1 MRRLICTFV
10 VRIWQKN
17 VFTWPGPF
25 TISDNVISRLT
36 QMGCKVLLDEFRT
49 VTETRN
55 CQRARPRVPTQ
66 YLQWLTKQAASQLQ
80 RNLQCC
86 FSGCG
91 RMRLSHKNSR
101 MQLYYTYTNGKGN
114 PQVCDIQ
121 MEIFLLPITRKI
133 LDTGR
138 PEETD
143 MIFAVR
149 QLQEKYQEHKV
160 DLNMTCVDRTKV
172 FDTVSLDGRW
182 TLRQSLAVQT
192 AL

>member
-1 MRRLICTFV
+1 
-10 VRIWQKN
+10 
-17 VFTWPGPF
+17 
-25 TISDNVISRLT
+25 
-36 QMGCKVLLDEFRT
+36 
-49 VTETRN
+49 
-55 CQRARPRVPTQ
+55 
-66 YLQWLTKQAASQLQ
+66 
-80 RNLQCC
+80 
-86 FSGCG
+86 
-91 RMRLSHKNSR
+91 
-101 MQLYYTYTNGKGN
+101 MQLYSTYTNGKCN

-121 MEIFLLPITRKI
+121 MEISLLPITRKI

-160 DLNMTCVDRTKV
+160 DLYMTCVDVTKV

-182 TLRQSLAVQT
+182 TLRQSLAVET